1 MATPVPCQKAT
12 CPAGATCVAGTDN
25 ACTVTGGSSTDCTNQ
40 TGLTC
45 APGMYKVSKYTSASN
60 GAKGPTC
67 ELSCQECGCVAAAP
81 SPPPSSFAAR
91 LGDAPAA
98 GTCIQD
104 EGGAM
109 VCTTSVT
116 DQQKCTGDLTGIS
129 CPSGASGGAWI
140 WDDAQKAC
148 YTWCPAY
155 SACKDTDV
163 KCAAPWICNDGK
175 DSSTCQPG
183 AGATVTKDN
192 CTDALLPQI
201 SCGSSKVATANYDKS
216 CMLQCSK
223 ESWLKKYWLWIA
235 IGAGVIV
242 ILIIIFVVMS
252 SRHAAAA

>member
-12 CPAGATCVAGTDN
+12 CPAGATCVAGPDN

-116 DQQKCTGDLTGIS
+116 DQKN
-129 CPSGASGGAWI
+129 A
-140 WDDAQKAC
+140 
-148 YTWCPAY
+148 PAILQVY
-155 SACKDTDV
+155 RAR
-163 KCAAPWICNDGK
+163 P
-175 DSSTCQPG
+175 
-183 AGATVTKDN
+183 
-192 CTDALLPQI
+192 ALLVER
-201 SCGSSKVATANYDKS
+201 GSGTMRKRR
-216 CMLQCSK
+216 
-223 ESWLKKYWLWIA
+223 
-235 IGAGVIV
+235 V
-242 ILIIIFVVMS
+242 ILGVPRTPHAKIPTLNVPRLGFATTAKIQAHVNQGRGQQSQRIIVPTLFCLRFHVGAVRLQQPTMIRAVCFSAV
-252 SRHAAAA
+252 RRAG

>member
-98 GTCIQD
+98 GTCIPD

-116 DQQKCTGDLTGIS
+116 DQKMHRRSYRYIVPVRRFWWSVDLGR
-129 CPSGASGGAWI
+129 
-140 WDDAQKAC
+140 
-148 YTWCPAY
+148 
-155 SACKDTDV
+155 
-163 KCAAPWICNDGK
+163 CAK
-175 DSSTCQPG
+175 
-183 AGATVTKDN
+183 
-192 CTDALLPQI
+192 
-201 SCGSSKVATANYDKS
+201 
-216 CMLQCSK
+216 
-223 ESWLKKYWLWIA
+223 
-235 IGAGVIV
+235 GVLYLV
-242 ILIIIFVVMS
+242 
-252 SRHAAAA
+252 SRVLRMQRYRR